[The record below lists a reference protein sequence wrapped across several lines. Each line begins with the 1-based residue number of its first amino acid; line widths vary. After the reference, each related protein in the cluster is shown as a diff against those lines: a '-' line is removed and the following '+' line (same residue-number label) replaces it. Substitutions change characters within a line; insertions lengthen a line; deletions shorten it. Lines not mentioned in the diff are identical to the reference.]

1 MKLVYNAIKLIL
13 DLLPKKDQIKM
24 FGIAILLLINSLLE
38 LLGLGAILPV
48 FSVLLEDNVVE
59 KYSWASW
66 VYNFFKLTDER
77 QLIILLA
84 TSLFIVI
91 LVKNILSLWI
101 AKINSTFALSLF
113 KDISIR
119 LHQFYYSKGFS
130 FFKGTNSHI
139 VVRNLQSATHKFAN
153 LQVLGSL
160 NLLNEIVV
168 LFFIILF
175 IAFYNLQILA
185 LLLLTVA
192 PPFFLFYIWVRRR
205 SIKLGEIR
213 NRVEPILGKNFYQ
226 SIFGYVDVVIT
237 GSENLF
243 RKSIKRNLDELVD
256 IDIKAAVYNLSPTR
270 VIETALMFAIAI
282 IISFGVFY
290 LPSKVELL
298 KILGLFAVAGYRIM
312 PSINRMMIAVNGL
325 NQSLWIYP
333 ILAPLKGKNTF
344 ENNKKEKEIKFTQ
357 KLTLENISFS
367 YPDNSECLFKNY
379 SLTINKGEVIGLVGP
394 SGAGKTTLMNILLG
408 FLTPTRGDYKI
419 DNTTLTGDHLKSY
432 YKKIGYVQQQVY
444 MIDGTL
450 AENIAFGCKY
460 RDINQ
465 NKLEEVLKKASLW
478 EMVQNLPNGTNEI
491 IGENGTKLSGG
502 QRQRVGIARA
512 LYFDAEILFLDEA
525 TSSLDSQTEKE
536 ITDAI
541 HLLSDGDLTIIIIA
555 HRLSTLE
562 NCTRIIEV
570 DQEKK
575 LVVTR

>member
-13 DLLPKKDQIKM
+13 DLLPKKDQVKM
-24 FGIAILLLINSLLE
+24 MGIAILLLINSLLE
-38 LLGLGAILPV
+38 LIGLGAILPV
-48 FSVLLEDNVVE
+48 FAVLLEDNVVE

-66 VYNFFKLTDER
+66 IYNLLELTDER
-77 QLIILLA
+77 QLIVVLA
-84 TSLFIVI
+84 LGLFAVVV
-91 LVKNILSLWI
+91 VKNILSLWI
-101 AKINSTFALSLF
+101 AKVNSTFSLSLY

-119 LHQFYYSKGFS
+119 LHKLYYSKGFS
-130 FFKGTNSHI
+130 FFKNTNSHI
-139 VVRNLQSATHKFAN
+139 VVRDLKVATHQFAN

-160 NLLNEIVV
+160 NLLNEIIV
-168 LFFIILF
+168 LFFIIFF

-185 LLLLTVA
+185 LLIITVA
-192 PPFFLFYIWVRRR
+192 PPFFLFYGWVRKR
-205 SIKLGEIR
+205 SIGLGQIR
-213 NRVEPILGKNFYQ
+213 DRVEPILGKNLYQ

-237 GSENLF
+237 GSERPF
-243 RKSIKRNLDELVD
+243 RKKIRQNLDELVD
-256 IDIKAAVYNLSPTR
+256 IDIKTAVYNLAPTR
-270 VIETALMFAIAI
+270 VIESALMFAIAI

-333 ILAPLKGKNTF
+333 ILAPLKGDNTL
-344 ENNKKEKEIKFTQ
+344 EHKKKGNNLKFTK
-357 KLTLENISFS
+357 KLTLKNISFS
-367 YPDNSECLFKNY
+367 YPENSEYLFKNY

-408 FLTPTRGDYKI
+408 FLTPTMGDFKV
-419 DNTTLTGDHLKSY
+419 DNTTLTGDHLKAY
-432 YKKIGYVQQQVY
+432 YKKVGYVQQQVY
-444 MIDGTL
+444 LIDGTL
-450 AENIAFGCKY
+450 AENIAFGCNYK
-460 RDINQ
+460 DINQ
-465 NKLEEVLKKASLW
+465 KKLEEVLKKASLW
-478 EMVQNLPNGTNEI
+478 GMVQNLPNGINEI

-525 TSSLDSQTEKE
+525 TSSLDSQTEKD

-541 HLLSDGDLTIIIIA
+541 HLLSDGNLTIIIIA

-570 DQEKK
+570 NLEKK
-575 LVVTR
+575 TALV